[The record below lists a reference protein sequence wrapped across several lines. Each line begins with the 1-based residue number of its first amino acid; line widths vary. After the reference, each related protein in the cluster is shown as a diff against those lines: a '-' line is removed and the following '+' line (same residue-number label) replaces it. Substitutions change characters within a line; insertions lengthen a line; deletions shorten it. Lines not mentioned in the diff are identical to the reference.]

1 MLTTRLEVDTMTIK
15 APQTQV
21 KASLLLS
28 GRISLASRRKRF
40 YFYFINYEIEA
51 NTDRIN
57 RTYPLYTLK
66 FCRECGPSF
75 KGRNAKT
82 CAFKS
87 AGINAI
93 VLEGLVDLKT
103 GILAQALF
111 CGQVDICK
119 WRQYLHEKRMLT
131 HSLKPWRH
139 PIKLEP
145 GNLVGDNYHHSLDI
159 FPLKSLSVFALRGCT
174 DLTVN

>member
-1 MLTTRLEVDTMTIK
+1 MHTGRTKPVKHTRINQSMLTTRLEVDTMTIK

-40 YFYFINYEIEA
+40 YFYFVNYEIEA

-66 FCRECGPSF
+66 FCRECGTSF

-93 VLEGLVDLKT
+93 VLEGLVDLKS
-103 GILAQALF
+103 GILAQACF
-111 CGQVDICK
+111 VAKWIFADDVSICMK
-119 WRQYLHEKRMLT
+119 KE
-131 HSLKPWRH
+131 
-139 PIKLEP
+139 
-145 GNLVGDNYHHSLDI
+145 
-159 FPLKSLSVFALRGCT
+159 C
-174 DLTVN
+174 